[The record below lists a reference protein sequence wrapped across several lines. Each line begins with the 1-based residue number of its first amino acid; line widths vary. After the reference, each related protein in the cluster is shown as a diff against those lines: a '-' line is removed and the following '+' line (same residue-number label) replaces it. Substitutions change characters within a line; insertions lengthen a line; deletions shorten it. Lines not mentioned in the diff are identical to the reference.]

1 MRTTAIVKLSLLA
14 LLATSAVYSPR
25 NCVAQIID
33 AGSDLPATGR
43 SLFDRLTGNGHGT
56 DHDTDDG
63 YDIPFPF
70 EKLIAQLRTR
80 AGCQPLAC
88 TRQVLIPL
96 GRSLQRTAAI
106 GEYFRYPR
114 VVTAFDAEPQQG
126 ALNLPL
132 LRDRLYL
139 GYQE

>member
-1 MRTTAIVKLSLLA
+1 MRATAIVKSSLLA
-14 LLATSAVYSPR
+14 LLATSAVCSPR
-25 NCVAQIID
+25 NSVAQIID

-43 SLFDRLTGNGHGT
+43 SLFDRLTGNGNV
-56 DHDTDDG
+56 DS

-80 AGCQPLAC
+80 AGCQPQAC

-96 GRSLQRTAAI
+96 GRSLQRTAAV

-126 ALNLPL
+126 APNLPL

-139 GYQE
+139 GY